1 MNTQE
6 LNKAV
11 ATKVFDLP
19 TGETVVRY
27 HATNVVVFNKDKIV
41 LNSGGW
47 QTTTTKK
54 RMNQA
59 SEAFDLG
66 YSVYQDKWDW
76 YVSLNNGETI
86 EFCDGL
92 VIDRR
97 RANI

>member
-27 HATNVVVFNKDKIV
+27 HATNVVVFNKNKIV

-66 YSVYQDKWDW
+66 FHVWQDNWGW
-76 YVSLNNGETI
+76 LVGVPNGETV
-86 EFCDGL
+86 EFSDGL

-97 RANI
+97 KAAI